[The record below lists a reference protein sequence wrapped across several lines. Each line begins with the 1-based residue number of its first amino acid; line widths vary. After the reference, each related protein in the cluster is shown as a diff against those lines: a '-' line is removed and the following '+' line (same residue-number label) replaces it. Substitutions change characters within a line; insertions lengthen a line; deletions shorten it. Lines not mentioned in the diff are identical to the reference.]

1 LDAAK
6 RNFLQGELQH
16 GVQEIAAL
24 AASFLT
30 VGYVAWVIRGGVLHK
45 TFMSSVPAWSSFDI
59 QSLIESASNAHD
71 ESIEQI
77 VDS

>member
-1 LDAAK
+1 MQGKL
-6 RNFLQGELQH
+6 NFEMP
-16 GVQEIAAL
+16 EIAAS

-30 VGYVAWVIRGGVLHK
+30 VGYLAWIIRGGVLLT

-59 QSLIESASNAHD
+59 QSLIESASGGD
-71 ESIEQI
+71 ESIEQM